1 MIRADRQIWKNRE
14 VSRLL
19 ALLEAERHYYQEIV
33 AGLPNALLVISPDLR
48 VVSANERLFEI
59 LNVSSDDVLGRR
71 LGDLLPVP
79 GLVEHVAEVLRSG
92 APRRNIVLEA
102 PAKSGVQLLVAGIS
116 LLKPADCEETGVL
129 LALEDLSAV
138 GRLEAVPQG
147 ADLRYLDL
155 IDDLDAIVWERD
167 AATLQFTYV
176 NRRGE
181 ELLGFPAKQ
190 WIENPDFW
198 ARCVHP
204 EDRDLALAFHRAAA
218 AQGAAH
224 ECEYRVL
231 AANGRVVW
239 LREIITPSRDA
250 SGKTTCL
257 RGLML
262 EVTSR
267 HRYQEQVLQEQK
279 LDALSRLAGRVAHD
293 FNNLLMVITGYAQ
306 EIAGELKPG
315 DPLREDAEEILNAAD
330 RATMFTKTLLSYAR
344 RQVVEIRDVDLNA
357 MLRALEGRL
366 RQLLGESIELEV
378 SLDATLGPIR
388 TDPVQLEQAVF
399 NLVTNARDAIPA
411 RGQVR
416 VATKRFTVS
425 EAEAPQGP
433 ALEPGDYATLAVTDS
448 GRGMDQETCSHLFE
462 PFFTT
467 KDPARAAGLGLA
479 LTYSLAKQ
487 SNGDIQVETAP
498 GRGTTIRVYL
508 PVSAV
513 AAAPAPPAPIETKP
527 PEEPAVGFKTV
538 LLVEEEGG
546 IRALVRKILER
557 NGYQVLEASGSE
569 QALRISA
576 AHRGAIDLL
585 ITGMVLPGA
594 TGREL
599 ADQIEHARPALKTI
613 YVFGYTNKDVAL
625 AADLPENAEFLQKP
639 FSLDALLKK
648 VSAALIPPP
657 EAQAA
662 STLMASIPRKP
673 TKSATSAPRCSWPD
687 TWPASMLPT

>member
-1 MIRADRQIWKNRE
+1 MIRADRQLWKGRE

-19 ALLEAERHYYQEIV
+19 ALFEAERHYYQEIV
-33 AGLPNALLVISPDLR
+33 AGLPNALLVVSPELR

-59 LNVSSDDVLGRR
+59 LNVSSQDVLGRR

-79 GLVEHVAEVLRSG
+79 GLAGQIAEVLSSG

-102 PAKSGVQLLVAGIS
+102 PGKDGVQLLVAGIS
-116 LLKPADCEETGVL
+116 LLKPADCEETAVL

-138 GRLEAVPQG
+138 GRVETVPQG
-147 ADLRYLDL
+147 AELRYLDL

-218 AQGAAH
+218 AQGASH
-224 ECEYRVL
+224 ECEYRVI
-231 AANGRVVW
+231 AASGRVVW
-239 LREIITPSRDA
+239 LREIITASRDA
-250 SGKTTCL
+250 SGKPTRL

-262 EVTSR
+262 EVTNR
-267 HRYQEQVLQEQK
+267 HLHQEQELQEQK

-293 FNNLLMVITGYAQ
+293 FNNMLMVITGYAQ

-315 DPLREDAEEILNAAD
+315 DPLREDAEEILHAAD
-330 RATMFTKTLLSYAR
+330 RATTFTKTLLAYAR

-357 MLRALEGRL
+357 MLRAIESRL
-366 RQLLGESIELEV
+366 RQLLGDSIDLEM
-378 SLDATLGPIR
+378 SLDATLGSIQA
-388 TDPVQLEQAVF
+388 DPVQLEKAIV

-411 RGQVR
+411 RGEVR
-416 VATKRFTVS
+416 VQTTRFTVS
-425 EAEAPQGP
+425 DEAGAEGP
-433 ALEPGDYATLAVTDS
+433 ALEPGEYAMLTVADS
-448 GRGMDQETCSHLFE
+448 GRGMDRETCSRLFE

-467 KDPARAAGLGLA
+467 KDPARAGGLGLA
-479 LTYSLAKQ
+479 LTYGMAKQ
-487 SNGDIQVETAP
+487 SNGDVQVETAP

-513 AAAPAPPAPIETKP
+513 APAPPPPVETKL
-527 PEEPAVGFKTV
+527 PEEPAVEFKTV

-546 IRALVRKILER
+546 IRSLVRKILER
-557 NGYQVLEASGSE
+557 NGYQVLEASGVE
-569 QALRISA
+569 QALRIST
-576 AHRGAIDLL
+576 AHRGVIDLL

-599 ADQIEHARPALKTI
+599 ADQLEHARPVLKTI
-613 YVFGYTNKDVAL
+613 YVFGYTTKDVAL

-639 FSLDALLKK
+639 FSLDALIKK
-648 VSAALIPPP
+648 VRAALTPPP

-662 STLMASIPRKP
+662 AQ
-673 TKSATSAPRCSWPD
+673 
-687 TWPASMLPT
+687 